1 MHDADDER
9 AVGEVVEYC
18 RTQAGLLAGRVE
30 TMAAEAETLIEE
42 IDEGVAD
49 LRASLAERETELD
62 ADSSTEAA
70 DSPDGDTPQD
80 GDDSTDEDVSD
91 LAAAESDLQ
100 RKQATVE
107 ATETRMRLFQE
118 LASDY
123 LDLADD
129 LLAEHDAGDLDAD
142 DAVRR
147 VVSFEAERDAPAYFE
162 ERETLVEV
170 ARRGSADADAD
181 TDGDTDTDTDADA
194 DGAGNGDEDE
204 TTDE

>member
-30 TMAAEAETLIEE
+30 TMAADAESLIDE

-49 LRASLAERETELD
+49 LRTALDERD
-62 ADSSTEAA
+62 RSA
-70 DSPDGDTPQD
+70 DGDGD
-80 GDDSTDEDVSD
+80 GAAAGDDAGTGDASEAVSD
-91 LAAAESDLQ
+91 LSAAESDLQ
-100 RKQATVE
+100 RKHATVE
-107 ATETRMRLFQE
+107 ATETRMRLFQD

-129 LLAEHDAGDLDAD
+129 LLAGHESGEADAD

-147 VVSFEAERDAPAYFE
+147 VVAFEAERDAPAYFE

-170 ARRGSADADAD
+170 ARRGD
-181 TDGDTDTDTDADA
+181 
-194 DGAGNGDEDE
+194 DGAA
-204 TTDE
+204 TDDDAVADDPASEE